1 MLSIGDLSLQELRG
15 GSRYDGKVMYQY
27 LGIDS
32 AATDTRPQTGME
44 SATTTDISD
53 GSETH
58 GNEGQDMTTLVA
70 GRRTHGAKNN
80 RVFPGVPFGLSRLAE
95 SAATSRSPAR
105 RG

>member
-1 MLSIGDLSLQELRG
+1 MLSIGDLSLQGLRG
-15 GSRYDGKVMYQY
+15 GSRYDGKVTDQY
-27 LGIDS
+27 FGNDS
-32 AATDTRPQTGME
+32 AATDTRPQTGVE

-80 RVFPGVPFGLSRLAE
+80 RVFPGVPSGLSRPAE
-95 SAATSRSPAR
+95 
-105 RG
+105 